1 MTSCKHSWKWKEKEY
16 QNGIPMELSVWCE
29 HCGESHELVMV
40 LGPIESQQ
48 DREKR
53 LERFNKELDR
63 LMEDEIKEAEEWDRQ
78 REELRK
84 K

>member
-1 MTSCKHSWKWKEKEY
+1 MATCKHSWKWKEKEY
-16 QNGIPMELSVWCE
+16 QDGVPNELSVWCE
-29 HCGESHELVMV
+29 RCGDSHELVMV
-40 LGPIESQQ
+40 LGPIEGKQ

-53 LERFNKELDR
+53 LERFNKEIDR